1 MKDKPIPL
9 RFDLDDARDAVR
21 EAAMTSLARAAI
33 CAGLAVV
40 EKTRAEQVARRAY
53 GGDRTLDL
61 ILRAP
66 VSPTSVAGTPALATV
81 ATAFIETL
89 VPVSAGADLLTRAI
103 GLNFAGA
110 ASISFP
116 AISPAIV
123 VDFVGESQPYPVRQ
137 GVTSA
142 GPTLTAHKLGG
153 VVALTNEM
161 IRNSNAETIVRNTL
175 VEATG
180 PGLDKVLFS
189 TTAAASDRPAGLLNG
204 ITPLTPSTGGT
215 GTNKTQAIVDD
226 LQTLATAIAPVAGN
240 GDIVLVA
247 SPDAA
252 VALVLRLPAS
262 VDWPVLT
269 SASLAARTV
278 IAVAAK
284 AIVAAI
290 DGAPTIDAKQEVG
303 AHFADPASEIVDV
316 GGIRATPVYSTFQ
329 KDEVALRLRWPISWV
344 LRTPTGI
351 SWMQNVNW

>member
-1 MKDKPIPL
+1 MKDKPLPL
-9 RFDLDDARDAVR
+9 RFDLDDAREAVR

-40 EKTRAEQVARRAY
+40 EKSRPDVVARRAY
-53 GGDRTLDL
+53 GSDRTLDL

-89 VPVSAGADLLTRAI
+89 VPASAGADLLNRAI

-123 VDFVGESQPYPVRQ
+123 IDFVGESQPYPVRQ

-142 GPTLTAHKLGG
+142 GPTLTAHKLGV

-161 IRNSNAETIVRNTL
+161 MRNSNAETIVRNTL
-175 VEATG
+175 VEACG

-189 TTAAASDRPAGLLNG
+189 ANAAASDRPAGLLNG
-204 ITPLTPSTGGT
+204 VTPLTPAAAGG
-215 GTNKTQAIVDD
+215 NKGEILVNDIQAI
-226 LQTLATAIAPVAGN
+226 ATAIAPVAGN
-240 GDIVLVA
+240 GDLVLVA

-252 VALVLRLPAS
+252 VALRLRLPSS

-284 AIVAAI
+284 AIVTAI
-290 DGAPTIDAKQEVG
+290 DGAPTIDARQEVG
-303 AHFADPASEIVDV
+303 AHFADPASEVVDV
-316 GGIRATPVYSTFQ
+316 GGVRASPVYSTFQ

-351 SWMQNVNW
+351 AWVQNVNW